1 MRAPFFALLISTA
14 LANAY
19 GQDTRRVT
27 EPKFPP
33 SCAVL
38 TAGLNAR
45 GSTLAESDENK
56 PDTSRIQQALDRCQ
70 PGQAVELK
78 AGGGHD
84 AFLTGP
90 LELRQG
96 VTLLIDKGVI
106 LFGSRNP
113 RDYDLVP
120 GLCGTITEKKVPYTQ
135 GISGHACK
143 PLIGG
148 NHVAGAAVM
157 GDGIID
163 GRGGYKMIG
172 QNISWW
178 DLAEQSIKGWPD
190 QYNNWARGVA
200 ENPAAFRPLT
210 APPPGVIG
218 LQNNPRMMILSGC
231 DNFTLYRIQLRNS
244 PNFHVSYSGG
254 NGFTAWGVVINTP
267 KGALNGDGIDIG
279 QPWPEVLS
287 SATNVTITHC
297 YIHAGDDNVAI
308 KSPTGYLTSHVTV
321 SHNHFYTGHGMSI
334 GSATSGGIGAIRI
347 SDLTLDGT
355 STGIQLRSSAKLGG
369 PVHDVEYDDVCIRD
383 NRTPIMITSHAE
395 SFGHHEVDA
404 AESNKTPTFTDIR
417 FNNVLIQ
424 GGGRISLDGLDASHH
439 LGISFHNVVGDQP
452 AAIRAVANRADIQ
465 LDGSNIS
472 VSGDDVKVSSAP
484 SRGTPNACAE
494 KFVPFPVPIGVR

>member
-1 MRAPFFALLISTA
+1 MRSPFFALLISTA
-14 LANAY
+14 LFNAY

-27 EPKFPP
+27 EPTIPP
-33 SCAVL
+33 SCTVL
-38 TAGLNAR
+38 TAQLTSH
-45 GSTLAESDENK
+45 GSTLAESDEDK
-56 PDTSRIQQALDRCQ
+56 PDTKRIQQAMDRCP

-78 AGGGHD
+78 AAAGRD
-84 AFLTGP
+84 AFLSGP
-90 LELRQG
+90 LELRRG
-96 VTLLIDKGVI
+96 VTLLVDKGVI

-172 QNISWW
+172 RNISWW
-178 DLAEQSIKGWPD
+178 DLAEQSIQGWPD
-190 QYNNWARGVA
+190 QYNNWARGVGLV
-200 ENPAAFRPLT
+200 PAAIP
-210 APPPGVIG
+210 APVGVPG
-218 LQNNPRMMILSGC
+218 LQNNPRMMTLLQC

-254 NGFTAWGVVINTP
+254 DGFTVWGIVIDTP
-267 KGALNGDGIDIG
+267 NSALNGDGINIG
-279 QPWPEVLS
+279 QPWPEVPS
-287 SATNVTITHC
+287 GTTNVTITHC

-308 KSPTGYLTSHVTV
+308 KSRTNSPTSHVTV

-334 GSATSGGIGAIRI
+334 GSATSGGLSAIRI

-355 STGIQLRSSAKLGG
+355 ATGIQLRSSAKLGG
-369 PVHDVEYDDVCIRD
+369 PVDNVEYDDVCMRG
-383 NRTPIMITSHAE
+383 NRTPISITSHAG

-404 AESNKTPTFTDIR
+404 AESDKTPTFTDIR
-417 FNNVLIQ
+417 FSNVLIQ

-439 LGISFHNVVGDQP
+439 LGISFRNVVADQP
-452 AAIRAVANRADIQ
+452 EPIRAVANHADIQ

-472 VSGDDVKVSSAP
+472 VSGDDIKVTGTP
-484 SRGTPNACAE
+484 TGGTPNARAGR
-494 KFVPFPVPIGVR
+494 FVPFPVPIGVK

>member
-1 MRAPFFALLISTA
+1 
-14 LANAY
+14 
-19 GQDTRRVT
+19 
-27 EPKFPP
+27 
-33 SCAVL
+33 
-38 TAGLNAR
+38 
-45 GSTLAESDENK
+45 
-56 PDTSRIQQALDRCQ
+56 
-70 PGQAVELK
+70 
-78 AGGGHD
+78 
-84 AFLTGP
+84 
-90 LELRQG
+90 
-96 VTLLIDKGVI
+96 
-106 LFGSRNP
+106 
-113 RDYDLVP
+113 
-120 GLCGTITEKKVPYTQ
+120 
-135 GISGHACK
+135 
-143 PLIGG
+143 
-148 NHVAGAAVM
+148 M
-157 GDGIID
+157 GDGIIN
-163 GRGGYKMIG
+163 GRGGSKMLG

-190 QYNNWARGVA
+190 QYNNWARAVSD
-200 ENPAAFRPLT
+200 NPAAFQPLS

-267 KGALNGDGIDIG
+267 KAALNGDGIDIG
-279 QPWPEVLS
+279 QPWPEVPS

-297 YIHAGDDNVAI
+297 FIHAGDDNVAI

-355 STGIQLRSSAKLGG
+355 STGIQLRSSVKLGG
-369 PVHDVEYDDVCIRD
+369 PVRDVEYDDVCIR
-383 NRTPIMITSHAE
+383 NTRTPISITSHAG

-424 GGGRISLDGLDASHH
+424 GGGRISLDGLDAEQH
-439 LGISFHNVVGDQP
+439 LGVSFHNVVAEQP
-452 AAIRAVANRADIQ
+452 ESIRAVANHADIQ

-472 VSGDDVKVSSAP
+472 VSGDDVKISGAP
-484 SRGTPNACAE
+484 SRGTPNACAGR
-494 KFVPFPVPIGVR
+494 FVPFPVPIGVR

>member
-1 MRAPFFALLISTA
+1 MRAPFFALLISAA

-19 GQDTRRVT
+19 AQDTRRVT

-33 SCAVL
+33 SCTVL
-38 TAGLNAR
+38 AAGLASR
-45 GSTLAESDENK
+45 GTTLAESDENK
-56 PDTSRIQQALDRCQ
+56 PDTNRIQQAMDGCQ

-78 AGGGHD
+78 AAGGHD

-90 LELRQG
+90 LQLRRG
-96 VTLLIDKGVI
+96 VTLLIGKGVI

-113 RDYDLVP
+113 RDYDVVP

-135 GISGHACK
+135 GIVGHACK

-148 NHVAGAAVM
+148 DHVAGAAVM

-178 DLAEQSIKGWPD
+178 DLAVQSIKGWPD

-200 ENPAAFRPLT
+200 DNPATFKPLT

-254 NGFTAWGVVINTP
+254 NGFTAWGVVIGTP
-267 KGALNGDGIDIG
+267 KAALNGDGIDIG
-279 QPWPEVLS
+279 QPWPEVPS

-308 KSPTGYLTSHVTV
+308 KSPAGYLTSHVTV

-334 GSATSGGIGAIRI
+334 GSATSGGLTAIRI

-369 PVHDVEYDDVCIRD
+369 QVHDVEYDDVCIR
-383 NRTPIMITSHAE
+383 NSRTPIMITSHAE

-417 FNNVLIQ
+417 FSNVLIQ
-424 GGGRISLDGLDASHH
+424 GGGRISLDGLDAAHH
-439 LGISFHNVVGDQP
+439 LGASFHNVVADQP
-452 AAIRAVANRADIQ
+452 EPIRAVASHADIQ
-465 LDGSNIS
+465 LDGSNIAA
-472 VSGDDVKVSSAP
+472 SGVDFKVTGTP
-484 SRGTPNACAE
+484 SRGTPNACSE
-494 KFVPFPVPIGVR
+494 KFVPFPVPISLR